1 MGEGDRRGGLDS
13 EKGLKMLHCWLE
25 RWRKEPIAKICRL
38 LLEAVKGKKMDY
50 PLKPPENM

>member
-13 EKGLKMLHCWLE
+13 EKGLKMLHCWLG